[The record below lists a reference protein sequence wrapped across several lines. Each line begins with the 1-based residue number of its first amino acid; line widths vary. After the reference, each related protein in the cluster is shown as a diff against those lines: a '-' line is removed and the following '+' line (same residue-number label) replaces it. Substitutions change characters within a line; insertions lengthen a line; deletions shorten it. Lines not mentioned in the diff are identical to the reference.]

1 MTRRKIPL
9 TKHYLVSQDELDF
22 TLEVWPD
29 TLPDTPCWYGG
40 PVHFRAPNGKL
51 MTALRYLAY
60 LSLGKEMPA
69 GLHFHRLCKTP
80 RCRNLLH
87 YEVR

>member
-1 MTRRKIPL
+1 MARRKIPL
-9 TKHYLVSQDELDF
+9 TEHYLVSQDELDF
-22 TLEVWPD
+22 TLTVWPD

-40 PVHFRAPNGKL
+40 PRCFRLNRKIV
-51 MTALRYLAY
+51 TALRYLAY
-60 LSLGKEMPA
+60 LSLGNEMPA

-80 RCRNLLH
+80 ACRNLLH